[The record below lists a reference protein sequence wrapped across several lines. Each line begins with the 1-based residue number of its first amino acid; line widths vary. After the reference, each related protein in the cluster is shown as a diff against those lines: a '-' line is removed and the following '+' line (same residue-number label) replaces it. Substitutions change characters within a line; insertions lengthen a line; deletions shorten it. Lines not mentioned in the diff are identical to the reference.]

1 MDTSNIILIGMPG
14 AGKSTLGVLLAK
26 STGKPF
32 LDTDLLIQQKENR
45 LLQDIINQDGIE
57 KFLDIEKEV
66 IINIKVENHVIATGG
81 SAVYRQSSMDHLKK
95 GGIVVYLKLSYTEIE
110 DRIKNIKSRGIAM
123 SQSVN
128 LSDLFEERAPL
139 YEKYADITVDCS
151 GKHFEETISEIIHEI
166 KKAILP
172 FKKTGLDPTL

>member
-1 MDTSNIILIGMPG
+1 MNASNIILTGMPG

-66 IINIKVENHVIATGG
+66 ILSINVENHVIATGG
-81 SAVYRQSSMDHLKK
+81 SVVYRQPSMDHLKK
-95 GGIVVYLKLSYTEIE
+95 GGIVVYLKLPYTEIE

-123 SQSVN
+123 SQNVS
-128 LSDLFEERAPL
+128 LSNLFEERAPL

-151 GKHFEETISEIIHEI
+151 GKHTEEAISEIISTI
-166 KKAILP
+166 KKIHISL
-172 FKKTGLDPTL
+172 